1 MIERGSR
8 AQFRIWR
15 PSLVCIKGH
24 LPSMIKAREHNP
36 FQSLESVNLFLI
48 LSSLFD
54 TETVCIIIFFVSSV
68 DFVLMHDFFRLLT
81 EYKANH

>member
-36 FQSLESVNLFLI
+36 FQSHLFLI

-68 DFVLMHDFFRLLT
+68 DIVLMNYFFRLLT